1 MGKGKLVQ
9 QLSQPQAFQAGS
21 AYKPRQLDTIKSR
34 LPPCYY
40 KCFHFY
46 LFSNTKFNYQTCQKH
61 LLKIVSEHEDKGEP
75 PGYRPEAAEQ
85 AGAENHG
92 PVPHHPARHQEVARE
107 QEDQT
112 SIKCQLNQ
120 R

>member
-1 MGKGKLVQ
+1 MPSL
-9 QLSQPQAFQAGS
+9 LTSLF
-21 AYKPRQLDTIKSR
+21 Y
-34 LPPCYY
+34 
-40 KCFHFY
+40 FY

-61 LLKIVSEHEDKGEP
+61 LLKIVLEHKDKGEP
-75 PGYRPEAAEQ
+75 PGYRPEAADQ

-112 SIKCQLNQ
+112 SIKYQLNQ